1 MAKDNP
7 TDEGNPKRFIWVK
20 HSCGQAW
27 RVSRN
32 ALDDGFLYC
41 PDCLDRNGFKEVLV
55 HMKQDNRRDDSYI
68 VIPAAIV
75 ISFFIALAGYF
86 LGVIK

>member
-1 MAKDNP
+1 MKDKP

-41 PDCLDRNGFKEVLV
+41 PDCMDRNGFKEVLV
-55 HMKQDNRRDDSYI
+55 HMKQDNPTEEE
-68 VIPAAIV
+68 VEV
-75 ISFFIALAGYF
+75 LAWGY
-86 LGVIK
+86 